1 MLPGWATAL
10 IAVGCFLVGLI
21 GGFFLCR
28 FVVQRELK
36 NNPPITKDQVRALMR
51 ATGRTPSEAQVEQA
65 MRQMTQAKQPNYNP
79 YAGKSKK
86 K

>member
-1 MLPGWATAL
+1 MAGWAVAL
-10 IAVGCFLVGLI
+10 IAIACFLVGLI
-21 GGFFLCR
+21 AGFFVCR
-28 FVVQRELK
+28 YIVKRELK

-65 MRQMTQAKQPNYNP
+65 MRQMNEAKQPNYNP